1 LLIFS
6 PALTDDPAGAHA
18 SKEANTT
25 LARMSVT
32 ERRAAL
38 VEAAYRVIA
47 DHGVEGATTR
57 RICAHAD
64 MPLASFHYA
73 FESRTALLCAV
84 METAVPTD
92 IGQML
97 RIIQATGDVGS
108 GSTLALMETTM
119 RTQLDAFYS
128 MLKADPGRLQ
138 ATISLGIYAHNHPEL
153 QRDGKRMY
161 ETLYAVAAEG
171 LAHSARQAGI
181 RWSHPT
187 SEIAPVMVG
196 SLISITLIYLSTADD
211 AVVGTLMDYLVRQTM
226 AYAVAD

>member
-1 LLIFS
+1 
-6 PALTDDPAGAHA
+6 
-18 SKEANTT
+18 
-25 LARMSVT
+25 MSVT
-32 ERRAAL
+32 DRRKAL

-92 IGQML
+92 INQML
-97 RIIQATGDVGS
+97 HTIQSSDDTVAGGS
-108 GSTLALMETTM
+108 AEVMESTM
-119 RTQLDAFYS
+119 RNQLESFYS

-153 QRDGKRMY
+153 QRHGKKMY
-161 ETLYAVAAEG
+161 EDLYAAAAAGLDVGAARSGVRFVA
-171 LAHSARQAGI
+171 
-181 RWSHPT
+181 PT
-187 SEIAPVMVG
+187 SEIAPAMIG

-211 AVVGTLMDYLVRQTM
+211 AVVSTLMNYLVRQTM
-226 AYAVAD
+226 SFVSTETNLAPTTLESTADGTP